1 MIGVV
6 RSLLTALGL
15 LAFSLFAIVS
25 GLRAASFG
33 DRSTPPPP
41 GFYEGMGV
49 SGVVMF
55 GVSIVGMVALLTY
68 RPRPLWRALLLFG
81 AVLIL
86 VVVPLL
92 LPRPDNVATALGL
105 AALSLIVLAPV
116 LAVAVL
122 YLAIGARS
130 AARSTRSP

>member
-6 RSLLTALGL
+6 RSILTALGL

-130 AARSTRSP
+130 APRSTRSP

>member
-1 MIGVV
+1 
-6 RSLLTALGL
+6 
-15 LAFSLFAIVS
+15 
-25 GLRAASFG
+25 
-33 DRSTPPPP
+33 
-41 GFYEGMGV
+41 MGV

>member
-1 MIGVV
+1 
-6 RSLLTALGL
+6 
-15 LAFSLFAIVS
+15 
-25 GLRAASFG
+25 
-33 DRSTPPPP
+33 
-41 GFYEGMGV
+41 
-49 SGVVMF
+49 MF
-55 GVSIVGMVALLTY
+55 VVSIVGMVALLTY

-105 AALSLIVLAPV
+105 AGFELIVLAPV
-116 LAVAVL
+116 LAVAVF

-130 AARSTRSP
+130 ATRSSRNR